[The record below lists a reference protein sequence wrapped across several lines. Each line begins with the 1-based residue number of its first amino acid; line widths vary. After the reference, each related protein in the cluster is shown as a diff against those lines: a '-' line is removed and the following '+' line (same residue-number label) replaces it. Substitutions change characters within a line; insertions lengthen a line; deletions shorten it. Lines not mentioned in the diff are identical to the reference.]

1 MRTFFIFLN
10 LRNLEVRAQHSRS
23 QLPDQVLPSLS
34 SQKLQLVVMAVLLS
48 LCLSLWPGSWWPAVS
63 GAALLCTR
71 CRRFTL
77 HFNLTKTGQR
87 TNKNYIPVFT
97 SLKLFNSYQAFKID
111 NKFGDFNN
119 NLILKMSRLISDY
132 RPLCGQTFRRRYHCH
147 EKIFQKGK
155 IQIYSSFTR

>member
-1 MRTFFIFLN
+1 M
-10 LRNLEVRAQHSRS
+10 
-23 QLPDQVLPSLS
+23 
-34 SQKLQLVVMAVLLS
+34 
-48 LCLSLWPGSWWPAVS
+48 S

-155 IQIYSSFTR
+155 IQIHIFQLYSVISSENFYPTLSRNHYYKSIETNTKPFKIRLFPDYYSNIELWLKTNQTDRI